1 MKGIKEYI
9 NESLDNINKDII
21 YINESYRFSNYILY
35 GNVKKELSD
44 IYDFEVRRKE
54 DNEAQAKVDK
64 IVKCINAN
72 TDNFVK
78 NVGKENI
85 KYVKYNTLFPCQDFA
100 KSLSNTDIPIIK
112 SKFIENNYN
121 YYGNFPMHYAFSV
134 LGPWQ
139 SDSCE
144 LFSCKLNDFTNVLKR
159 FSKYNKNLSYIEM
172 FFDIDEY
179 NFIQDED
186 EFKEL
191 YKDLTDSSRFPSQM
205 NVDFEQAHWEKY
217 DVFVGNKSKA
227 KLKPIIFRKPAGTF
241 IQKFLIPFMEKYTI
255 NFIYLYI
262 ESYSE
267 KINFMYDKSNDI
279 VYYTL

>member
-1 MKGIKEYI
+1 MKTLNQYI
-9 NESLDNINKDII
+9 NESKIDNA
-21 YINESYRFSNYILY
+21 INESYRFSDYILY
-35 GNVKKELSD
+35 GNIKKELSD
-44 IYDFEVRRKE
+44 LYDFE
-54 DNEAQAKVDK
+54 DNEAKEKVDE

-85 KYVKYNTLFPCQDFA
+85 KYVKYNTLFHCPDFA

-121 YYGNFPMHYAFSV
+121 YYCNFPMQYAFSV

-139 SDSCE
+139 SDRCE
-144 LFSCKLNDFTNVLKR
+144 LFSCKFNNFTNVLKR
-159 FSKYNKNLSYIEM
+159 FSKYNKNLWYIEM

-179 NFIQDED
+179 NFPQSEN

-191 YKDLTDSSRFPSQM
+191 YKDITGSSRFPSQM
-205 NVDFEQAHWEKY
+205 NVDFDKADWEKY
-217 DVFVGNKSKA
+217 DVFVGLKSKA
-227 KLKPIIFRKPAGTF
+227 KIQPIVFRKPAGTF

-262 ESYSE
+262 ESYAE
-267 KINFMYDKSNDI
+267 KINFMYDKSNDT
-279 VYYTL
+279 VYYTW